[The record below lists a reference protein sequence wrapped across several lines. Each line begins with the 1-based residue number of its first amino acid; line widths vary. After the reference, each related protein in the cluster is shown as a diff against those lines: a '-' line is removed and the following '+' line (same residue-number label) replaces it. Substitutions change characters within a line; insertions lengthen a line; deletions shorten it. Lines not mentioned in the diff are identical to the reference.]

1 MHARWSHTSSRKHAP
16 VILLCATN
24 SNPLKYQYPREDSAA
39 CLSPAV
45 PGLRSASQLRE
56 SCRSLQSLHLVQG
69 TAATGASSQVLV
81 CEGSLSALRGKSPYL
96 ATASPA
102 KCRAYQNESLP
113 PTRHPCGPTTIPPL
127 QPEAGACTR
136 LFPLPSSLTFAHLP
150 NHSARQGHQHRPIF
164 GAHLAKES

>member
-24 SNPLKYQYPREDSAA
+24 SNPLKYQYPREDSAP

-102 KCRAYQNESLP
+102 KCRAFQSESLP
-113 PTRHPCGPTTIPPL
+113 PARRPCGPTAVPPL
-127 QPEAGACTR
+127 QPEAGTCTR
-136 LFPLPSSLTFAHLP
+136 YWLAPRCRPRAHATPSPADPAGSGSSVSLCCDT
-150 NHSARQGHQHRPIF
+150 R
-164 GAHLAKES
+164 